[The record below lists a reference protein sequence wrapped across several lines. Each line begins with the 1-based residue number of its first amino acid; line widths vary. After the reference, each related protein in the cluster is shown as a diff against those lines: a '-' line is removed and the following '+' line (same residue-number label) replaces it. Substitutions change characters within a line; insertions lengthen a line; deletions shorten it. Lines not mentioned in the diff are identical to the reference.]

1 MAINLLNPLQR
12 RYITALGTEPLRHVL
27 VYQAQSDIRYNDT
40 TLRYT
45 CITNQLFVRN

>member
-12 RYITALGTEPLRHVL
+12 RYVTALGTEPLRHVL
-27 VYQAQSDIRYNDT
+27 VYQAQPDIRYNDT

>member
-1 MAINLLNPLQR
+1 MAINLHNPLQR

-27 VYQAQSDIRYNDT
+27 VYQAQPDIRYKDA